1 LSLEAPTRIVEY
13 SPNGTSWTAISD
25 NVIDFDL
32 WLRDLAEG
40 MSEFTVTLDNK
51 DGVFSQ
57 TTFPTFGTE
66 AGLHYYMRFRLN
78 GVYRLVGRI
87 SSLEPVLQDKDIFK
101 IHGRCLGQQLTNL
114 LIEDEWRDKKA
125 DDLIAD
131 MLTKAKA
138 NEIAFSSPS
147 TAPTVT
153 ISTMQNPRYLVDVIR
168 EICELIDY
176 AAFVKTQAA
185 VTQGTLLFFPKADT
199 GKRHTTV
206 PKNVLYASDNNVKSF
221 RMPRSVDET
230 KNECTF
236 VGRMSYYEPAD
247 MDAWTESTKGW
258 YSQNGITSVHLSIR
272 TAPITGEEESPS
284 IVSIQGST
292 YSTVGPHLQLS
303 IVDWLGEDFNCK
315 TRSGD
320 FIHFWYAVDPGIEK
334 TGLYA
339 VAPKIFLEDGDGNR
353 IFNNLETIGSIDA
366 DWWSGW
372 IWWALFGGWREAAI
386 SIGPS
391 ESITQYIESETGHPT
406 GHEIPGKWT
415 LDKGYSKFNW
425 NKIRF
430 IEFQDWNTKLSEQR
444 NFLWIDGLY
453 FHQAYQPKYVAKNQ
467 ESINKYGVRMERPT
481 TVDFVELSDLKAWAD
496 KVILATSKPTLLL
509 DVDALLDPASEAL
522 YPAYSIGLNIPR
534 LGITAGSPW
543 FRIFAI
549 QYHWSNQGLKT
560 TFTLQP
566 STVA

>member
-13 SPNGTSWTAISD
+13 SAAGSSWTDISD

-57 TTFPTFGTE
+57 TTFPAFGSE

-138 NEIAFSSPS
+138 NEIVFSSPS
-147 TAPTVT
+147 TAPIVT
-153 ISTMQNPRYLVDVIR
+153 ISTMQNPRYLADIIR

-199 GKRHTTV
+199 GKRHSTV
-206 PKNVLYASDNNVKSF
+206 LKNVLYASDNNVQSF
-221 RMPRSVDET
+221 NLKRSIDEV

-236 VGRMSYYEPAD
+236 VGGMSYSEPAN
-247 MDAWTESTKGW
+247 MDAWTETTKGW
-258 YSQNGITSVHLSIR
+258 YRNEITSLYQDQAYA
-272 TAPITGEEESPS
+272 APILGIGGASL
-284 IVSIQGST
+284 ST
-292 YSTVGPHLQLS
+292 YSILGVTYSKIGPWFGLD
-303 IVDWLGEDFNCK
+303 IPAVLGDYFNCSE
-315 TRSGD
+315 RSAD
-320 FIHFWYAVDPGIEK
+320 FLHFWYGVKPGLELSLIGAVC
-334 TGLYA
+334 
-339 VAPKIFLEDGDGNR
+339 PKVFLQDADGNR
-353 IFNNLETIGSIDA
+353 IYRFLGMVASIDSESWA
-366 DWWSGW
+366 DNVWF
-372 IWWALFGGWREAAI
+372 LVHGGWQEYVAPI
-386 SIGPS
+386 GWSTSIYDYLNPDPD
-391 ESITQYIESETGHPT
+391 TARDWYFDTGFHT
-406 GHEIPGKWT
+406 
-415 LDKGYSKFNW
+415 FNW
-425 NKIRF
+425 DKVRL
-430 IEFQDWNTKLSEQR
+430 IEFQDCQASQNRSSEQQ

-453 FHQAYQPKYVAKNQ
+453 FHQAYQPKYIAKNQ
-467 ESINKYGVRMERPT
+467 ESINKYGLRMERPS

-509 DVDALLDPASEAL
+509 DVDALLNPASEAL

-534 LGITAGSPW
+534 LGITAGSPY
-543 FRIFAI
+543 FRILEIHYRWF
-549 QYHWSNQGLKT
+549 NQGLQT
-560 TFTLQP
+560 SFSLLP

>member
-13 SPNGTSWTAISD
+13 SATGAGWIEISD
-25 NVIDFDL
+25 SVIDFDV

-57 TTFPTFGTE
+57 TAFPAFGTE

-153 ISTMQNPRYLVDVIR
+153 ISTMQNPRYLADIIR

-185 VTQGTLLFFPKADT
+185 VTLGTLLFFPKADT

-206 PKNVLYASDNNVKSF
+206 LKNVLYAADNNIISYDL
-221 RMPRSVDET
+221 PRSIDET
-230 KNECTF
+230 KNEASFT
-236 VGRMSYYEPAD
+236 GRMSYYAPEN
-247 MDAWTESTKGW
+247 DAWTESTKGW
-258 YSQNGITSVHLSIR
+258 WKNEVTSIYQDQSEVKVGLYSILGVTFSKIGPWFRLSLPDVLGDNFDCGKR
-272 TAPITGEEESPS
+272 SATA
-284 IVSIQGST
+284 
-292 YSTVGPHLQLS
+292 L
-303 IVDWLGEDFNCK
+303 
-315 TRSGD
+315 
-320 FIHFWYAVDPGIEK
+320 HFWYAMDPGCERR
-334 TGLYA
+334 GE
-339 VAPKIFLEDGDGNR
+339 VATFPQVRVSLEDDLGNR
-353 IFNNLETIGSIDA
+353 MFHDAPEIFSVGH
-366 DWWSGW
+366 
-372 IWWALFGGWREAAI
+372 GGWKEYVI
-386 SIGPS
+386 SVGASARIGEYSPP
-391 ESITQYIESETGHPT
+391 GPHPAP
-406 GHEIPGKWT
+406 IPGDWMFEEGYNTWNWT
-415 LDKGYSKFNW
+415 TV
-425 NKIRF
+425 RF
-430 IEFQDWNTKLSEQR
+430 IDFRDIRADRTESTINKL
-444 NFLWIDGLY
+444 WVDGLY
-453 FHQAYQPKYVAKNQ
+453 FNQAYQPKYIAKNH
-467 ESINKYGVRMERPT
+467 ESINKYGVRMERPS

-534 LGITAGSPW
+534 LGITAGSPY
-543 FRIFAI
+543 FRILEI
-549 QYHWSNQGLKT
+549 HYHWSNQGLKT
-560 TFTLQP
+560 TFSLLP